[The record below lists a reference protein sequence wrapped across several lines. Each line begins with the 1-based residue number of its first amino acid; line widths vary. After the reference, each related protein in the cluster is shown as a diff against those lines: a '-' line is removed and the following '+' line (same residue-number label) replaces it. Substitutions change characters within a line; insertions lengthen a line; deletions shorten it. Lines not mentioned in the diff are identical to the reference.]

1 MYFKQSGRINPRTNQ
16 YDSYYRLVESYRNAE
31 GRICHRTILNIGFIE
46 EELSPEQLNI
56 IARTLTDI
64 YQGKQ
69 TIFKFEQTDDVINN
83 WEITRI
89 GNTQKVISTSGYN
102 IAGKEITVRKCSEP
116 QQKLAEIQEVL
127 QIKSKPFTKLKS
139 VVHKPKLK
147 KIDSQQQRAIGP
159 G

>member
-1 MYFKQSGRINPRTNQ
+1 PIYHKNDGATLAHLHLGLLAYWIVNTIRC
-16 YDSYYRLVESYRNAE
+16 RLKSQWITV
-31 GRICHRTILNIGFIE
+31 GW
-46 EELSPEQLNI
+46 
-56 IARTLTDI
+56 
-64 YQGKQ
+64 K
-69 TIFKFEQTDDVINN
+69 
-83 WEITRI
+83 EITRI